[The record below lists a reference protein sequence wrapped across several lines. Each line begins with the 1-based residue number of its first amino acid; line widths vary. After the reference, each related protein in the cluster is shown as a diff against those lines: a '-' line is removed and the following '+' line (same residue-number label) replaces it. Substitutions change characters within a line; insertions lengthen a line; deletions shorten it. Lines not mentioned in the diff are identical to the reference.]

1 MGTYKGIQGYL
12 VETLSSDPTAS
23 ENVGKLWYNT
33 TSNTWKVAKEGSGA
47 WSSGGDVNSS
57 KMRGGGCGTQ
67 TAAIAYG
74 GADTALTETYNGTAW
89 TEVADLNTARSNIGA
104 AGMAPQTTALGFGGS
119 PPTMGLAVT
128 ELYNGTCWS
137 EVADLNTARKSAAA
151 FGVSTAAVMA
161 AGQVPG
167 GTINKAEVEE
177 YNGSCW
183 TEVTNVPQAVR
194 EPAGMGIETS
204 GLCVGGYATAA
215 VATTLEYDGTNWS
228 AGGDLNLARYAEG
241 GAGATQTAA
250 LAYGGESPA
259 PPTGVIVETEL
270 YNGTAW
276 TEVGDLAT
284 ARGTGAAAGIS
295 TAALYV
301 SGVPPTMLATEEWNA
316 PNYEAATV
324 TTS

>member
-47 WSSGGDVNSS
+47 WSSGPDVNSS
-57 KMRGGGCGTQ
+57 KMRGGGCGIQ

-74 GADTALTETYNGTAW
+74 GDDSALAETYNGTAW

-104 AGMAPQTTALGFGGS
+104 AGQAPQTTALGFGGS
-119 PPTMGLAVT
+119 PPTAGLAVT
-128 ELYNGTCWS
+128 EQYNGSCWT
-137 EVADLNTARKSAAA
+137 EVEDLNTARKSAAS
-151 FGVSTAAVMA
+151 FGISTAAVMA

-183 TEVTNVPQAVR
+183 TEVTNIPVAVR
-194 EPAGMGIETS
+194 EPTGGGILTS
-204 GLCVGGYATAA
+204 GLVFGGYVTGA
-215 VATTLEYDGTNWS
+215 VATTTEYDGTNWS
-228 AGGDLNLARYAEG
+228 AGADLNTARHAMG
-241 GAGATQTAA
+241 GAGATQTAT
-250 LAYGGESPA
+250 LAFGGEG
-259 PPTGVIVETEL
+259 PTSDGKETEL
-270 YNGTAW
+270 YNGTCW
-276 TEVGDLAT
+276 TALGDLAT
-284 ARGTGAAAGIS
+284 GRGTGAGVGIS
-295 TAALYV
+295 TAALYI
-301 SGVPPTMLATEEWNA
+301 SGTPPTFVETEEWNS